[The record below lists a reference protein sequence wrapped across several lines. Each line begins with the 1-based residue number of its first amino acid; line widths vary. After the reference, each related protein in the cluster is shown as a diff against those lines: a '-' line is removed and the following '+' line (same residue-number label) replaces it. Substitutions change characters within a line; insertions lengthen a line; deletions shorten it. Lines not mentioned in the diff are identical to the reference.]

1 MPLTV
6 ELDVSE
12 LAATRFAISPLSET
26 VAGLQQLA
34 GHVRRAVHLPWV
46 RWAEA
51 ELAREA
57 LDLPGLWPLIAGDR
71 ASWPSFLIPAPRG
84 AGPSLEDD
92 LAVVRRT
99 TAGQVRASLG
109 RVFGADLPDGVAALA
124 ARPSAGLEAITEELR
139 AAYARLIEPHW
150 PRIRAVLEADVAYR
164 ARQLATGGAARLFG
178 GLHPDLS
185 WRAGRLVL
193 AGADRAVELGPGGLV
208 LMPVA
213 LAPAHVMIKRHT
225 TTQTT
230 IRYPARG
237 VGALWSAAMA
247 PVPPVRAPARRS
259 AQRGAGPLA
268 APGRGAAGRSALGPA
283 NHAAPEATGSAER
296 AAPQPA
302 GGTAPPATTVRGSA
316 DQPAPQPARHTAP
329 PPATVPNAPDQ
340 PTPQPAKR
348 AAPPAATIQAPA
360 DQPHTAPQAVTGRST
375 ADQPTS
381 QPASQAAPQAG
392 NDRGSADLSARQ
404 PGRQAASRVAG
415 IRNSAHR
422 SEPPAGRGAA
432 SGVAGVRGSAREAD
446 ILWAARPPSASAVRL
461 LGRARAELLT
471 ALHSPATTTDLARAL
486 AVTPSAVSQHL
497 RILRENGLVT
507 RERSGRSVLYV
518 ITPLGEALIRVAGGR
533 ENQR

>member
-51 ELAREA
+51 ELDREA

-92 LAVVRRT
+92 LEVVRRT
-99 TAGQVRASLG
+99 RAGQLRASLG
-109 RVFGADLPDGVAALA
+109 RVFGAVLPDSVVPVAAQP
-124 ARPSAGLEAITEELR
+124 REGLEAITDELR

-150 PRIRAVLEADVAYR
+150 PRIRAALEADVVYR
-164 ARQLATGGAARLFG
+164 ARQLASGGAARLFG

-193 AGADRAVELGPGGLV
+193 AGADRVVELGPGGLV

-213 LAPAHVMIKRHT
+213 LGPAHVMIKCHT

-237 VGALWSAAMA
+237 VGALWSAALR
-247 PVPPVRAPARRS
+247 PVPPGRAPARRS
-259 AQRGAGPLA
+259 AHRRAEPLA
-268 APGRGAAGRSALGPA
+268 APGRGAAGRSALRPADHAAPGAAGSADRPAPGPA
-283 NHAAPEATGSAER
+283 NHTTPPAATARG
-296 AAPQPA
+296 AANQPTNH
-302 GGTAPPATTVRGSA
+302 TAPPAATVSSSADRSTPRAAGVRGSA
-316 DQPAPQPARHTAP
+316 DSSAPQ
-329 PPATVPNAPDQ
+329 
-340 PTPQPAKR
+340 
-348 AAPPAATIQAPA
+348 
-360 DQPHTAPQAVTGRST
+360 
-375 ADQPTS
+375 
-381 QPASQAAPQAG
+381 
-392 NDRGSADLSARQ
+392 LE
-404 PGRQAASRVAG
+404 RQAASR
-415 IRNSAHR
+415 
-422 SEPPAGRGAA
+422 
-432 SGVAGVRGSAREAD
+432 VAGVRGSAREAGA
-446 ILWAARPPSASAVRL
+446 LWAARSPSASVVRL
-461 LGRARAELLT
+461 LGRARAELLE

-518 ITPLGEALIRVAGGR
+518 ITPLGEALIRVAGG
-533 ENQR
+533 

>member
-109 RVFGADLPDGVAALA
+109 RVFGADLPHGVAALA
-124 ARPSAGLEAITEELR
+124 AHPSAGMEAITDELR
-139 AAYARLIEPHW
+139 KAYARLIEPHW

-268 APGRGAAGRSALGPA
+268 APGRGAAGRSALRPA
-283 NHAAPEATGSAER
+283 DHAAPEATGSAER

-316 DQPAPQPARHTAP
+316 DQPAPQPARHSAP
-329 PPATVPNAPDQ
+329 PPATAPNAPDQ

-348 AAPPAATIQAPA
+348 AAPPAATIHAPA

-392 NDRGSADLSARQ
+392 NDRGPADLSARQ

-415 IRNSAHR
+415 VRGSTHR
-422 SEPPAGRGAA
+422 SEPQPAGGAA